1 MQLFRSL
8 KKDLIFFAICSKF
21 LIDSCYID
29 LRTIKTDFMTREQ
42 IVLVLNSGVVN
53 FKYTKKDGSERI
65 ASGTRQME
73 FIKTHGAEPKGTGTE
88 KIGVI
93 TYYDLEKQG
102 WRSFNEENFVEFL

>member
-1 MQLFRSL
+1 
-8 KKDLIFFAICSKF
+8 
-21 LIDSCYID
+21 
-29 LRTIKTDFMTREQ
+29 MTTEQ
-42 IVLVLNSGVVN
+42 IKERLAQGVCS

-65 ASGTRQME
+65 ASGTRHAE
-73 FIKTHGAEPKGTGTE
+73 FIRTQGAEPKGTGTE

>member
-1 MQLFRSL
+1 
-8 KKDLIFFAICSKF
+8 
-21 LIDSCYID
+21 
-29 LRTIKTDFMTREQ
+29 MTREQ
-42 IVLVLNSGVVN
+42 IIETLTRGVVS

-65 ASGTRQME
+65 ASGTRHME
-73 FIKTHGAEPKGTGTE
+73 FIKTQGAEPKGTGTE